1 MSSVTVESILSQVRQ
16 LPPSDRERL
25 IEELTREPKAKSEIF
40 KSRIISTNAPYVDR
54 TLEFAWLKQHERE
67 YIGQWIALKGDQLI
81 ARGATGKEVF
91 ASAREQ
97 GIHDALVLLVEDPDV
112 PFIGV

>member
-1 MSSVTVESILSQVRQ
+1 MSSVTVESILSQVNQ

-25 IEELTREPKAKSEIF
+25 IEMLSEESEAKPELPP
-40 KSRIISTNAPYVDR
+40 SRPVAPAIGVGDR
-54 TLEFAWLKQHERE
+54 TAEYKWLAKHRRE

-81 ARGATGKEVF
+81 AHSHNAKEMF
-91 ASAREQ
+91 AQ
-97 GIHDALVLLVEDPDV
+97 VDASGMEMPLVLYVEDPDV